1 MLIIK
6 TILSKCS
13 SNENTLQTIFSNCNN
28 LFCCT
33 LWLSHA
39 KPELL
44 PPPPG
49 HKGLLKLLLL
59 MMLWSLILLQSF
71 IVLLGILA
79 CLQESEILVLSHG
92 VGYLHTV
99 LIMGLLYVSPPSG
112 ICSCLK
118 RKGQMP
124 DKCWGRGKWSGLELT
139 EPLLFLVQCFY
150 KAVIHYNFYFNK
162 K

>member
-44 PPPPG
+44 APPPG

-71 IVLLGILA
+71 VVLLGILA

-99 LIMGLLYVSPPSG
+99 LIMGLLYVSAYPTIGHLQLSEEKRTTAWQMLAEGEMVRIG
-112 ICSCLK
+112 IDWAIVIPCTVFLQGCNTL
-118 RKGQMP
+118 QF
-124 DKCWGRGKWSGLELT
+124 
-139 EPLLFLVQCFY
+139 LFQ
-150 KAVIHYNFYFNK
+150 
-162 K
+162 